1 MELLMRNQLDGP
13 DELPNFYHLAGYQQP
28 QLAVHPQ
35 HNAVYPA
42 NYMVGNGFC
51 IYSTDRFLHAPSYS
65 HCAQNVVAASAASPL
80 SALLPPPLSWPSDDI
95 QSSGSETSILDSIV
109 DELETEQIVNNF
121 LDDAVENFP
130 DVLPDLDLDA
140 YLDAT
145 IPSITRPPPPLLL
158 ATTHQPAE
166 SAQCLPPRFEAM
178 VNIKQEDAGEMA
190 SSCRE
195 QVDTKPGA
203 KRKRQRSAAARRA
216 SLASTGS
223 SPGTPSSDDG
233 SDGVA
238 VNSRSRHIDR
248 ESKLHRCDYPGCDK
262 TYTKSSHLKAHLRRH
277 TGEKPFACTWEGC
290 GWRFSRSDELARH
303 RRSHSGVKPF
313 QCGVCQK
320 RFSRSDHLSKHL
332 KIHQNGRSRSR
343 TKSNA

>member
-1 MELLMRNQLDGP
+1 
-13 DELPNFYHLAGYQQP
+13 
-28 QLAVHPQ
+28 
-35 HNAVYPA
+35 
-42 NYMVGNGFC
+42 MVGNGFC
-51 IYSTDRFLHAPSYS
+51 VYPADCLQPHRFPY
-65 HCAQNVVAASAASPL
+65 CPQSAAAQSPNVW
-80 SALLPPPLSWPSDDI
+80 PPPLSWPSEDI
-95 QSSGSETSILDSIV
+95 QSSGSETTILDSIV
-109 DELETEQIVNNF
+109 DELETEQIVNDF

-130 DVLPDLDLDA
+130 DILPDLGLDA
-140 YLDAT
+140 YLDSS
-145 IPSITRPPPPLLL
+145 IPLPLMCHPPPPLLL
-158 ATTHQPAE
+158 ATNQTAE
-166 SAQCLPPRFEAM
+166 DGRFEAV
-178 VNIKQEDAGEMA
+178 VNIKQEDAGERD

-195 QVDTKPGA
+195 QVVTKPVS
-203 KRKRQRSAAARRA
+203 KRKRQRSAAARRT
-216 SLASTGS
+216 SVTSTGS
-223 SPGTPSSDDG
+223 SPGTPSSDEG

-238 VNSRSRHIDR
+238 VNSRSRQVDR
-248 ESKLHRCDYPGCDK
+248 EAKLHRCDYPGCDK

-343 TKSNA
+343 SKSGTS

>member
-1 MELLMRNQLDGP
+1 MELFLRNPLDSS
-13 DELPNFYHLAGYQQP
+13 DELPSFHHMAGYQQP
-28 QLAVHPQ
+28 QLPPQ
-35 HNAVYPA
+35 LQHKAVYTG

-51 IYSTDRFLHAPSYS
+51 VYSTDRLLQPPYYNYCTHNF
-65 HCAQNVVAASAASPL
+65 AAALSP
-80 SALLPPPLSWPSDDI
+80 AILPPPLSWPSEDI
-95 QSSGSETSILDSIV
+95 QSSGSETTILDSIV
-109 DELETEQIVNNF
+109 DELETEQIVNEF

-140 YLDAT
+140 YLDAS
-145 IPSITRPPPPLLL
+145 IPVITRPPPPLIIAATQEAADAAQLL
-158 ATTHQPAE
+158 P
-166 SAQCLPPRFEAM
+166 SRFEAAAAA
-178 VNIKQEDAGEMA
+178 VNMKLEDAGELA
-190 SSCRE
+190 STCRE

-216 SLASTGS
+216 SVTSTGS

-233 SDGVA
+233 SDGIT
-238 VNSRSRHIDR
+238 VNSRSRQGDR
-248 ESKLHRCDYPGCDK
+248 ESKLHRCDYQGCDK

-343 TKSNA
+343 NKSSNA